1 MVDSWVLRARAREVS
16 CSKAC
21 MDWRPWMSWR
31 MRTRQAMVQPGRSR
45 FLDLRLALIWARG
58 GWERSISL
66 SDRAGQ
72 SRRDRRASHGSVS
85 PSGLEEDGQRSMRS
99 QSA

>member
-1 MVDSWVLRARAREVS
+1 M
-16 CSKAC
+16 
-21 MDWRPWMSWR
+21 
-31 MRTRQAMVQPGRSR
+31 
-45 FLDLRLALIWARG
+45 IWARG